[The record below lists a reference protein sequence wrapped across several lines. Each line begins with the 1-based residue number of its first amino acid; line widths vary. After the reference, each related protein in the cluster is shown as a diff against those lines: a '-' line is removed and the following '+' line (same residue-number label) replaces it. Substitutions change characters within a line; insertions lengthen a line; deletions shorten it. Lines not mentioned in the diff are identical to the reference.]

1 MTAQYPNGTGT
12 VKGEHRLQRSV
23 GSRSTYGT
31 AGTLL
36 TCRAPSSAAG
46 PSDSGAYASPCPD
59 PSRTFGDRQA
69 DAAIDHAHDYTDPQH
84 NHSGGQSGGNCDP
97 GSQSQ
102 SAPSNTGAADTE
114 IVVNGITRTTSTETY
129 KGSIETDK
137 VDSNETRPVNIAML
151 PIIKI

>member
-1 MTAQYPNGTGT
+1 MNTDFSDLYA
-12 VKGEHRLQRSV
+12 VV
-23 GSRSTYGT
+23 ASTYGT
-31 AGTLL
+31 AGTLPDL
-36 TCRAPSSAAG
+36 QGTFIRGWTS
-46 PSDSGAYASPCPD
+46 SDSGAYNVATNPD